1 MPRWRR
7 SRLGAAA
14 LMLAIP
20 TCAAAYAANQALAA
34 PAQMAA
40 PARVALPTNPRSIH
54 VSYGDRLVL
63 RGTAASTD
71 AGHTVVLQFARRGQS
86 GWRQL
91 SSTTVGAGGRFRLTG
106 AFTRSGVVRA
116 VDASTGTLTPFVA
129 RGTTGR
135 TAPAST
141 PVPVD
146 VTAGVRVPNRQID
159 VLGSQAIR
167 VQGRLLPARAGR
179 RVSLEAHRTGRWQTL
194 ATARTGAA
202 GRFMLGYV
210 AGSSGQ
216 ERIRVRFSGDPLNG
230 RSTAPAGQV
239 TVYRLAG
246 ASWYNDGGN
255 TACGFHAR
263 YGVANR
269 TLPCGTTVA
278 LRYNGHSVT
287 ATVDDRGPFVGGRD
301 WDLNQNTAAALGFG
315 GVGTVE
321 SSQ

>member
-1 MPRWRR
+1 MRPDEDMPRWRR
-7 SRLGAAA
+7 SRLGAGA

-40 PARVALPTNPRSIH
+40 PARAALRTSPRSIH

-179 RVSLEAHRTGRWQTL
+179 RVSLETHRAGRWQTL
-194 ATARTGAA
+194 ASRSYRRRRSLRAALRRRERGPGAHPCAVLRRPAERPLDRAARA
-202 GRFMLGYV
+202 R
-210 AGSSGQ
+210 S
-216 ERIRVRFSGDPLNG
+216 
-230 RSTAPAGQV
+230 RSTDSPAPPGTTTAATPPAAFTLG
-239 TVYRLAG
+239 T
-246 ASWYNDGGN
+246 ASRI
-255 TACGFHAR
+255 AR
-263 YGVANR
+263 FRAEPRSRCV
-269 TLPCGTTVA
+269 TTVA
-278 LRYNGHSVT
+278 R
-287 ATVDDRGPFVGGRD
+287 
-301 WDLNQNTAAALGFG
+301 
-315 GVGTVE
+315 
-321 SSQ
+321 